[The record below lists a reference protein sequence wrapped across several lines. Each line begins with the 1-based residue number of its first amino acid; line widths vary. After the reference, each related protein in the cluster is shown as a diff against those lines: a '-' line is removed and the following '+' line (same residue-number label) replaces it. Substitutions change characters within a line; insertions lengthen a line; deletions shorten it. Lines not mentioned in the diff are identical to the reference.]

1 MDSRELFDRRDE
13 LKHVISELRE
23 ELKGVEDQ
31 LSDTYLSVARDMLRA
46 DGKDFGTSYI
56 TEGNTR
62 LKVNVAKKVSWD
74 QELLCDTLSA
84 MDPEIAAHYGKL
96 TFAVE
101 ERKFTTA
108 PPSIKAELEECRTVE
123 VGRFTVEE
131 VE

>member
-74 QELLCDTLSA
+74 QELLSDTLNA

-101 ERKFTTA
+101 ERKFTAA